1 MSDLTPE
8 LAEKL
13 LAANLRNIVKKI
25 GDGGTLTTAE
35 TEMMELAKARN
46 MLPEEVHHARQA
58 ALLRKQLKGHKLSI
72 DEQAEL
78 GVIPS
83 TQTVAKQAT
92 TQTYKLTLAEYVER
106 LIAAGMEP
114 SKDPARKLK
123 YWIESGRYDKDGKQR
138 EQPDLPPF
146 DEPDQLA
153 AWWRR
158 NMTYRPPE
166 WMVKLEKEAAHEAPD
181 TKAAAADAASAS
193 GSGATPPPKSDPQL
207 GEYGEIMLDD
217 DVAGDFTVKIL
228 ASAVRDSL
236 ARYEEARRA
245 GNWKL
250 VRAIREELIEDGE
263 KLQRA
268 QVNALKVLAGKGD
281 YLRRVETQQEI
292 NRLLGMMDISFFN
305 ALEEGLR
312 QANPRLAREKR
323 RDIALNLRDRCF
335 EHFHASAFAEAWV
348 PRFHEIYDVELRDG
362 ILQFIEARKADPQA
376 ARLLALIE
384 QEQPKQA
391 AA

>member
-1 MSDLTPE
+1 MPE
-8 LAEKL
+8 DRSIEI
-13 LAANLRNIVKKI
+13 AASIRKWFA
-25 GDGGTLTTAE
+25 GG
-35 TEMMELAKARN
+35 EMTQ
-46 MLPEEVHHARQA
+46 EEWD
-58 ALLRKQLKGHKLSI
+58 LLRL
-72 DEQAEL
+72 
-78 GVIPS
+78 VIPS

-92 TQTYKLTLAEYVER
+92 SQAYKLTLSEYVDR

-123 YWIESGRYDKDGKQR
+123 YWIECGRYDKDEKQR

-166 WMVKLEKEAAHEAPD
+166 FMLRLEK
-181 TKAAAADAASAS
+181 DAALEPPAPQPGSDASSAP
-193 GSGATPPPKSDPQL
+193 GAGQPPPQKIDPQF
-207 GEYGEIMLDD
+207 GEYGELMLDD
-217 DVAGDFTVKIL
+217 DVAGDFTVKL
-228 ASAVRDSL
+228 MASAVKDSL
-236 ARYEEARRA
+236 VRYEEARRA
-245 GNWKL
+245 QNWKL
-250 VRAIREELIEDGE
+250 ARAIREDLMEDGE

-362 ILQFIEARKADPQA
+362 ILQFIEERKSDPHAQ
-376 ARLLALIE
+376 RLLALME
-384 QEQPKQA
+384 SEKQA
-391 AA
+391 A